1 MSPCSTKA
9 MTLFTLTSTQRCAQP
24 ELADLADGA
33 RSQVRTQLP
42 QRSDLLYQTMEPCEM
57 IGNYDRVSAV
67 GAMTLAAKRWVLIT
81 GALRDGLLVDV
92 LARNPFLASS
102 NDSLWLSKDRQQ
114 Q

>member
-1 MSPCSTKA
+1 

-42 QRSDLLYQTMEPCEM
+42 QRSDLLYQTMEPWEM

-67 GAMTLAAKRWVLIT
+67 GAMTLAAKRW
-81 GALRDGLLVDV
+81 
-92 LARNPFLASS
+92 FSS
-102 NDSLWLSKDRQQ
+102 PRRFGMDYWSMFSLETRS
-114 Q
+114 